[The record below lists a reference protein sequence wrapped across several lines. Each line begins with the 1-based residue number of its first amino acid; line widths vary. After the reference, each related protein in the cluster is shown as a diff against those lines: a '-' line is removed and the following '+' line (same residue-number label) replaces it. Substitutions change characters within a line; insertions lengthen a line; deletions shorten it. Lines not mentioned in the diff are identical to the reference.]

1 MRKYSKKSKDIIIK
15 QMKSLNR
22 LATGEYVKSKARRL
36 KQEASEH
43 QCEEYIKR
51 HKQGKKLF

>member
-22 LATGEYVKSKARRL
+22 LVTGEYVKSKARRL

-43 QCEEYIKR
+43 
-51 HKQGKKLF
+51 